1 MTNVRVCSEVG
12 FLEKVVIHSPGKEIE
27 VMTPETASEV
37 LYNDI
42 LTLPVVAEDHKGLKN
57 VLKKVTRVYELKDL
71 LKDILKNEEV
81 KKDFVITIT
90 ALEGRA
96 DIAER
101 LMSLSP
107 DELAES
113 VICGVKEEKDTLEKF
128 LSNKNYALPPL
139 PNLYFTRDIS
149 VVFRGKVITGSMAN
163 KVRIGEAV
171 IARFIFRHHPEFM
184 SEGFIFDGILEGN
197 EKITIEGGDFLVL
210 DKDVVAIGISERTT
224 PSSIDIFVER
234 MKKEV
239 VENDFHIF
247 AVVLPR
253 ERSTIHLD
261 MVFTMV
267 DRDKCVCHY
276 PYVLGKE
283 KLRVIHIIINPSGKV
298 SIQEEDG
305 LLEGLKKAG
314 IKLEPII
321 CGGSDPINQ
330 KREQWLSG
338 TNFFAFAPGKI
349 IGYACNYNTFK
360 ELEKAGFKTVHVKDV
375 VEDKINLNDYDK
387 VAVGIEGA
395 ELARGGGGVRCM
407 TMPVRRK
414 FLKVREQ

>member
-1 MTNVRVCSEVG
+1 MPNVRVCSEVG
-12 FLEKVVIHSPGKEIE
+12 ILEKVVIHSPGKEIE
-27 VMTPETASEV
+27 VMTPETAQEV

-42 LTLPVVAEDHKGLKN
+42 LTLPVVAEDHNGLKN

-71 LKDILKNEEV
+71 LKDVLKDEEV
-81 KKDFVITIT
+81 KRDFVITIT
-90 ALEGRA
+90 GLEKRA
-96 DIAER
+96 DMADY
-101 LMSLSP
+101 LMSF
-107 DELAES
+107 DAEELADA
-113 VICGVKEEKDTLEKF
+113 VVYGVKEKKDTLEKF
-128 LSNKNYALPPL
+128 LSSKTYALPPL

-171 IARFIFRHHPEFM
+171 IARFIYKHHPEFK

-197 EKITIEGGDFLVL
+197 EKVTIEGGDFLVI
-210 DKDVVAIGISERTT
+210 DKDVVAIGVSERTT

-234 MKKEV
+234 MKKEIV
-239 VENDFHIF
+239 DEEFHIF
-247 AVVLPR
+247 AVVLPK

-267 DRDKCVCHY
+267 DKDKCVCHY
-276 PYVLGKE
+276 PYLLGKD
-283 KLRVIHIIINPSGKV
+283 KLRVIHINIKPSGDVNIK
-298 SIQEEDG
+298 EEES
-305 LLEGLKKAG
+305 LLDGLKKVG

-349 IGYACNYNTFK
+349 IGYGCNYHTFK
-360 ELEKAGFKTVHVKDV
+360 ELEKAGFKTIHVSDV
-375 VEDKINLNDYDK
+375 VNNKVDINRYDR
-387 VAVGIEGA
+387 VAIGIEGA

-407 TMPVRRK
+407 TMPVKRK
-414 FLKVREQ
+414 PIKIRG

>member
-1 MTNVRVCSEVG
+1 MPNVRVCSEVG
-12 FLEKVVIHSPGKEIE
+12 ILEKVVIHSPGREIE
-27 VMTPETASEV
+27 VMTPETAQEV

-57 VLKKVTRVYELKDL
+57 VLKKVTRVYEVKDL
-71 LKDILKNEEV
+71 LKEVLKDEEV
-81 KKDFVITIT
+81 KRDFVITVT
-90 ALEGRA
+90 GLEGRA
-96 DIAER
+96 DLADS
-101 LMSLSP
+101 LMSFSAG
-107 DELAES
+107 ELADA
-113 VICGVKEEKDTLEKF
+113 VVYGVKEKKDTLERF
-128 LSNKNYALPPL
+128 LSNKTYALPPL

-149 VVFRGKVITGSMAN
+149 VVFREKVITGSMAN

-171 IARFIFRHHPEFM
+171 IARFIYKYHPLFK

-197 EKITIEGGDFLVL
+197 EKVTIEGGDFLVI

-234 MKKEV
+234 VKKEV
-239 VENDFHIF
+239 LDEEFHIF
-247 AVVLPR
+247 AVVLPN

-267 DRDKCVCHY
+267 DKDKCVCHY
-276 PYVLGKE
+276 PYLLGKE
-283 KLRVIHIIINPSGKV
+283 KLRVIHINIKPSGDVTIREEV
-298 SIQEEDG
+298 S
-305 LLEGLKKAG
+305 LLDGLKKVG

-321 CGGSDPINQ
+321 CGGSDPVNQ

-349 IGYACNYNTFK
+349 IGYACNYNTFR
-360 ELEKAGFKTVHVKDV
+360 ELEKAGFKIVHVNDV
-375 VEDKINLNDYDK
+375 INDRIDISEYDKI
-387 VAVGIEGA
+387 AVGIEGA

-407 TMPVRRK
+407 TMPVKRK
-414 FLKVREQ
+414 PIKIRG

>member
-12 FLEKVVIHSPGKEIE
+12 VLEKVVIHSPGREIE
-27 VMTPETASEV
+27 VMTPETAQEV

-42 LTLPVVAEDHKGLKN
+42 LTLPVVAEDHNGLKS
-57 VLKKVTRVYELKDL
+57 VLRKITKVYELKGL
-71 LKDILKNEEV
+71 LVDILKDPKV
-81 KKDFVITIT
+81 KSDFVITMT
-90 ALEGRA
+90 GLEKRA
-96 DIAER
+96 DLAEY
-101 LMSLSP
+101 LMSFSAK
-107 DELAES
+107 ELADA
-113 VICGVKEEKDTLEKF
+113 VVYGVKEKKDTLEKF
-128 LSNKNYALPPL
+128 LSSKTYALPPL

-149 VVFRGKVITGSMAN
+149 VVFREKVITGSMAN

-171 IARFIFRHHPEFM
+171 IARFIYKYHPEFK

-197 EKITIEGGDFLVL
+197 EKITIEGGDFLVI
-210 DKDVVAIGISERTT
+210 DRDVVAIGVSERTT

-239 VENDFHIF
+239 VEDDFHIF
-247 AVVLPR
+247 AVILPK

-267 DRDKCVCHY
+267 DTDKCVCHY
-276 PYVLGKE
+276 PYLLGKDR
-283 KLRVIHIIINPSGKV
+283 LRVIHMVVKPSGDVLIK
-298 SIQEEDG
+298 EEDS
-305 LLEGLKKAG
+305 LLDGLKKVG
-314 IKLEPII
+314 VKLEPII

-349 IGYACNYNTFK
+349 IGYACNYHTFK
-360 ELEKAGFKTVHVKDV
+360 ELEKAGFKTVHVSDI
-375 VEDKINLNDYDK
+375 INDRIDINDYEK
-387 VAVGIEGA
+387 IAIGIEGA

-407 TMPVRRK
+407 TMPVKRK
-414 FLKVREQ
+414 PIKIRG

>member
-1 MTNVRVCSEVG
+1 MPNVRVCSEVG
-12 FLEKVVIHSPGKEIE
+12 VLEKVVIHSPGKEIE
-27 VMTPETASEV
+27 VMTPETAQEV

-71 LKDILKNEEV
+71 LTDVLKDEEV
-81 KKDFVITIT
+81 KRDFVITIT
-90 ALEGRA
+90 GLEGRA
-96 DIAER
+96 DLADY
-101 LMSLSP
+101 LMSFSAK
-107 DELAES
+107 ELADA
-113 VICGVKEEKDTLEKF
+113 VVYGVKEKKDTLEKF
-128 LSNKNYALPPL
+128 LSNKTYALPPL

-171 IARFIFRHHPEFM
+171 IARFIYKHHPEFK

-197 EKITIEGGDFLVL
+197 EKITIEGGDFLVV
-210 DKDVVAIGISERTT
+210 DKDVVAIGVSERTT

-239 VENDFHIF
+239 VDEDFHIF
-247 AVVLPR
+247 AVVLPK

-267 DRDKCVCHY
+267 DKDKCVCHY
-276 PYVLGKE
+276 PYLLGKE
-283 KLRVIHIIINPSGKV
+283 KLRVIHINIKPSGEV
-298 SIQEEDG
+298 SIKEAG
-305 LLEGLKKAG
+305 SLLEGLEKVG

-321 CGGSDPINQ
+321 CGGSDPVNQ

-349 IGYACNYNTFK
+349 IGYACNYHTFR
-360 ELEKAGFKTVHVKDV
+360 ELEKAGFKTVHVNDV
-375 VEDKINLNDYDK
+375 IDDKIDVTQYDR
-387 VAVGIEGA
+387 VAIGIEGA

-407 TMPVRRK
+407 TMPVKRK
-414 FLKVREQ
+414 PIKIRG

>member
-1 MTNVRVCSEVG
+1 MPNVRVCSEVG
-12 FLEKVVIHSPGKEIE
+12 ILEKVVIHSPGKEIE
-27 VMTPETASEV
+27 VMTPETAQEV

-71 LKDILKNEEV
+71 LKDVLNDEKV
-81 KKDFVITIT
+81 KRDFVITIT
-90 ALEGRA
+90 GLEGRA
-96 DIAER
+96 DLADY
-101 LMSLSP
+101 LMSFSAK
-107 DELAES
+107 ELADA
-113 VICGVKEEKDTLEKF
+113 VVYGVKEKKDTLEKF
-128 LSNKNYALPPL
+128 LSNKTYALPPL

-171 IARFIFRHHPEFM
+171 IARFIYKHHPEFK

-197 EKITIEGGDFLVL
+197 EKITIEGGDFLVI
-210 DKDVVAIGISERTT
+210 DKDVVAIGVSERTT

-239 VENDFHIF
+239 VDEEFHIF
-247 AVVLPR
+247 AVVLPK

-267 DRDKCVCHY
+267 DKDKCVCHY
-276 PYVLGKE
+276 PYLLGKE
-283 KLRVIHIIINPSGKV
+283 KLRVVHINIKPSGEV
-298 SIQEEDG
+298 SIKEEG
-305 LLEGLKKAG
+305 SLLEGLEKVG
-314 IKLEPII
+314 VKLEPII
-321 CGGSDPINQ
+321 CGGSDPVNQ

-349 IGYACNYNTFK
+349 IGYACNYHTFR
-360 ELEKAGFKTVHVKDV
+360 ELEKAGFKTVHVNDV
-375 VEDKINLNDYDK
+375 INDKIDVTQYDR
-387 VAVGIEGA
+387 VAIGIEGA

-407 TMPVRRK
+407 TMPVKRK
-414 FLKVREQ
+414 PIKIRG

>member
-1 MTNVRVCSEVG
+1 MPNVRVCSEVG
-12 FLEKVVIHSPGKEIE
+12 VLEKVVIHSPGKEIE
-27 VMTPETASEV
+27 IMTPETAQEV

-42 LTLPVVAEDHKGLKN
+42 LTLPVVAEDHNGLKS

-71 LKDILKNEEV
+71 LMDILKNEEV
-81 KKDFVITIT
+81 KRDFVITIT
-90 ALEGRA
+90 ALERRA
-96 DIAER
+96 DIAEQ
-101 LMSLSP
+101 LMALTP
-107 DELAES
+107 EELVDA
-113 VICGVKEEKDTLEKF
+113 VVCGVKEKKDTLEKF
-128 LSNKNYALPPL
+128 LSNRNYALPPL

-171 IARFIFRHHPEFM
+171 IARYIYKHHPEFK

-197 EKITIEGGDFLVL
+197 EKVTIEGGDFLVI
-210 DKDVVAIGISERTT
+210 DKDVVAIGVSERTT
-224 PSSIDIFVER
+224 PSSIDIFVEK

-239 VENDFHIF
+239 VDEEFHIF
-247 AVVLPR
+247 AVVLPN

-267 DRDKCVCHY
+267 DKDKCVCHY
-276 PYVLGKE
+276 PYLLGKE
-283 KLRVIHIIINPSGKV
+283 KLRVIHINIMPSGKV
-298 SIQEEDG
+298 TIRDEES
-305 LLEGLKKAG
+305 LLEGLKKVG

-321 CGGSDPINQ
+321 CGGSDPVNQ

-360 ELEKAGFKTVHVKDV
+360 ELEKAGFKTVHVSDV
-375 VEDKINLNDYDK
+375 VKGKVNIDDYDK

-407 TMPVRRK
+407 TMPVKRK
-414 FLKVREQ
+414 PIKIRS

>member
-12 FLEKVVIHSPGKEIE
+12 VLEKVVIHSPGKEIE
-27 VMTPETASEV
+27 VMTPETAQEV

-81 KKDFVITIT
+81 KRDFVITIT
-90 ALEGRA
+90 ALERRA
-96 DIAER
+96 DIADY
-101 LMSLSP
+101 LMSLP
-107 DELAES
+107 PEELADA
-113 VICGVKEEKDTLEKF
+113 VVCGVEERRDSLEKF
-128 LSNKNYALPPL
+128 LSNRNYALPPL

-171 IARFIFRHHPEFM
+171 IARFIYKHHPEFK

-197 EKITIEGGDFLVL
+197 EKVTIEGGDFLVL
-210 DKDVVAIGISERTT
+210 DKNVVAIGVSERTT

-239 VENDFHIF
+239 VNEEFHVF
-247 AVVLPR
+247 AVVLPK

-267 DRDKCVCHY
+267 DKDKCVCHY
-276 PYVLGKE
+276 PYLLGKE
-283 KLRVIHIIINPSGKV
+283 KLRVIHINIMPSGKV
-298 SIQEEDG
+298 SLEEEES
-305 LLEGLKKAG
+305 LLDALKKVG

-321 CGGSDPINQ
+321 CGGSNPVNQ

-360 ELEKAGFKTVHVKDV
+360 ELEKAGFKIVHVNDIVKDKV
-375 VEDKINLNDYDK
+375 NLDDYEK

-407 TMPVRRK
+407 TMPVKRK
-414 FLKVREQ
+414 PIKIRS

>member
-1 MTNVRVCSEVG
+1 MPNVRVCSEVG
-12 FLEKVVIHSPGKEIE
+12 ILEKVVIHSPGKEIE
-27 VMTPETASEV
+27 VMTPETAQEV

-71 LKDILKNEEV
+71 LKDVLNDEKV
-81 KKDFVITIT
+81 KRDFVITIT
-90 ALEGRA
+90 GLEGRA
-96 DIAER
+96 DLADY
-101 LMSLSP
+101 LMSFSAK
-107 DELAES
+107 ELADA
-113 VICGVKEEKDTLEKF
+113 VVYGVKEKKDTLEKF
-128 LSNKNYALPPL
+128 LSNKTYALPPL

-171 IARFIFRHHPEFM
+171 IARFIYKHHPEFK

-197 EKITIEGGDFLVL
+197 EKITIEGGDFLVI
-210 DKDVVAIGISERTT
+210 DKDVVAIGVSERTT

-239 VENDFHIF
+239 VDEEFHIF
-247 AVVLPR
+247 AVVLPK

-267 DRDKCVCHY
+267 DKDKCVCHY
-276 PYVLGKE
+276 PYLLGKE
-283 KLRVIHIIINPSGKV
+283 KLRVIHINIKPSGEV
-298 SIQEEDG
+298 SIKEEG
-305 LLEGLKKAG
+305 SLLEGLEKVG
-314 IKLEPII
+314 VKLEPII
-321 CGGSDPINQ
+321 CGGSDPVNQ

-349 IGYACNYNTFK
+349 IGYACNYHTFR
-360 ELEKAGFKTVHVKDV
+360 ELEKAGFKTVHVNDV
-375 VEDKINLNDYDK
+375 INDKIDVTQYDR
-387 VAVGIEGA
+387 VAIGIEGA

-407 TMPVRRK
+407 TMPVKRK
-414 FLKVREQ
+414 PIKIRG

>member
-1 MTNVRVCSEVG
+1 MPNVRVCSEVG
-12 FLEKVVIHSPGKEIE
+12 ILEKVVIHSPGKEIE
-27 VMTPETASEV
+27 VMTPETAQEV

-42 LTLPVVAEDHKGLKN
+42 LTLPVVAEDHRGLKN

-71 LKDILKNEEV
+71 LKDVLKDEEV
-81 KKDFVITIT
+81 KRDFVITVT
-90 ALEGRA
+90 GLEGRA
-96 DIAER
+96 DLADY
-101 LMSLSP
+101 LMSFSAE
-107 DELAES
+107 ELADA
-113 VICGVKEEKDTLEKF
+113 VVYGVKEKKDTLERF
-128 LSNKNYALPPL
+128 LSNKTYALPPL

-171 IARFIFRHHPEFM
+171 IARFIYKHHPEFK

-197 EKITIEGGDFLVL
+197 ERVTIEGGDFLVI

-239 VENDFHIF
+239 VDEEFHIF
-247 AVVLPR
+247 AVVLPN

-267 DRDKCVCHY
+267 DKDKCVCHY
-276 PYVLGKE
+276 PYLIGQE
-283 KLRVIHIIINPSGKV
+283 KLRVIHITIKPSGDV
-298 SIQEEDG
+298 SIKEEGSLLQG
-305 LLEGLKKAG
+305 LSNIG

-321 CGGSDPINQ
+321 CGGSDPVNQ

-349 IGYACNYNTFK
+349 IGYACNYNTFR
-360 ELEKAGFKTVHVKDV
+360 ELEKAGFKIVHVNDV
-375 VEDKINLNDYDK
+375 INDKIDINRYEK
-387 VAVGIEGA
+387 IAVGIEGA

-407 TMPVRRK
+407 TMPVKRK
-414 FLKVREQ
+414 PITIRG

>member
-1 MTNVRVCSEVG
+1 MPNVRVCSEVG
-12 FLEKVVIHSPGKEIE
+12 VLEKVVIHSPGKEIE
-27 VMTPETASEV
+27 VMTPETAQEV

-71 LKDILKNEEV
+71 LTDVLEDEEV
-81 KKDFVITIT
+81 KRDFVITIT
-90 ALEGRA
+90 GLEGRA
-96 DIAER
+96 DLADY
-101 LMSLSP
+101 LMSFSAK
-107 DELAES
+107 ELADA
-113 VICGVKEEKDTLEKF
+113 VVYGVKEKKDTLEKF
-128 LSNKNYALPPL
+128 LSNKTYALPPL

-171 IARFIFRHHPEFM
+171 IARFIYKHHPEFK

-197 EKITIEGGDFLVL
+197 EKITIEGGDFLVV
-210 DKDVVAIGISERTT
+210 DKDVVAIGVSERTT

-239 VENDFHIF
+239 VDEDFHIF
-247 AVVLPR
+247 AVVLPK

-267 DRDKCVCHY
+267 DKDKCVCHY
-276 PYVLGKE
+276 PYLLGKE
-283 KLRVIHIIINPSGKV
+283 KLRVIHINIKPSGEV
-298 SIQEEDG
+298 SIKEAG
-305 LLEGLKKAG
+305 SLLEGLEKVG

-321 CGGSDPINQ
+321 CGGSDPVNQ

-349 IGYACNYNTFK
+349 IGYACNYHTFR
-360 ELEKAGFKTVHVKDV
+360 ELEKAGFKTVHVNDV
-375 VEDKINLNDYDK
+375 IDDKIDVTQYDR
-387 VAVGIEGA
+387 VAIGIEGA

-407 TMPVRRK
+407 TMPVKRK
-414 FLKVREQ
+414 PIKIRG

>member
-1 MTNVRVCSEVG
+1 MPNVRVCSEVG
-12 FLEKVVIHSPGKEIE
+12 ILEKVVIHSPGKEIE
-27 VMTPETASEV
+27 VMTPETAQEV

-81 KKDFVITIT
+81 KRDFVITVT
-90 ALEGRA
+90 GLERRA
-96 DIAER
+96 DLADY
-101 LMSLSP
+101 LMSFNAE
-107 DELAES
+107 ELANA
-113 VICGVKEEKDTLEKF
+113 VVYGVKEKKDTLEKF
-128 LSNKNYALPPL
+128 LSNKTYALPPL

-171 IARFIFRHHPEFM
+171 IARFIYKHHPEFK

-197 EKITIEGGDFLVL
+197 EKVTIEGGDFLVI
-210 DKDVVAIGISERTT
+210 DKDVVAIGVSERTT

-239 VENDFHIF
+239 IEEEFHIF
-247 AVVLPR
+247 AVVLPK

-276 PYVLGKE
+276 PYLLGKE
-283 KLRVIHIIINPSGKV
+283 KLRVIHIIIKPSGDVNIK
-298 SIQEEDG
+298 EEG
-305 LLEGLKKAG
+305 SLLEGLQKVG

-349 IGYACNYNTFK
+349 IGYACNYHTFK
-360 ELEKAGFKTVHVKDV
+360 ELEKAGFKTVHVNDV
-375 VEDKINLNDYDK
+375 INNKIDIHQYDR
-387 VAVGIEGA
+387 VAIGIEGA

-407 TMPVRRK
+407 TMPVKRK
-414 FLKVREQ
+414 PIKIRS

>member
-1 MTNVRVCSEVG
+1 MPNVRVCSEVG
-12 FLEKVVIHSPGKEIE
+12 ILEKVVIHSPGKEIE
-27 VMTPETASEV
+27 VMTPETAQEV

-42 LTLPVVAEDHKGLKN
+42 LTLPVVAEDHNGLKN

-71 LKDILKNEEV
+71 LKDVLKDKEV
-81 KKDFVITIT
+81 KRDFVITIT
-90 ALEGRA
+90 GLEKRA
-96 DIAER
+96 DMADY
-101 LMSLSP
+101 LMSF
-107 DELAES
+107 DAEELADA
-113 VICGVKEEKDTLEKF
+113 VVYGVKEKKDTLEKF
-128 LSNKNYALPPL
+128 LSSKTYALPPL

-171 IARFIFRHHPEFM
+171 IARFIYKHHPEFK

-197 EKITIEGGDFLVL
+197 EKVTIEGGDFLVI
-210 DKDVVAIGISERTT
+210 DKDVVAIGVSERTT

-234 MKKEV
+234 MKKEIV
-239 VENDFHIF
+239 DEEFHIF
-247 AVVLPR
+247 AVVLPK

-267 DRDKCVCHY
+267 DKDKCVCHY
-276 PYVLGKE
+276 PYLLGKD
-283 KLRVIHIIINPSGKV
+283 KLRVIHINIKPSGDVNIK
-298 SIQEEDG
+298 EEES
-305 LLEGLKKAG
+305 LLDGLKKVG

-349 IGYACNYNTFK
+349 IGYGCNYHTFK
-360 ELEKAGFKTVHVKDV
+360 ELEKAGFKTIHVSDV
-375 VEDKINLNDYDK
+375 VNNKVDINRYDR
-387 VAVGIEGA
+387 VAIGIEGA

-407 TMPVRRK
+407 TMPVKRK
-414 FLKVREQ
+414 PIKIRG

>member
-1 MTNVRVCSEVG
+1 MPNVRVCSEVG
-12 FLEKVVIHSPGKEIE
+12 VLEKVVIHSPGKEIE
-27 VMTPETASEV
+27 IMTPETAQEV

-42 LTLPVVAEDHKGLKN
+42 LTLPVVAEDHNGLKS

-71 LKDILKNEEV
+71 LRDILKNEEV
-81 KKDFVITIT
+81 KRDFVITIT
-90 ALEGRA
+90 ALERRA
-96 DIAER
+96 DIAEQ
-101 LMSLSP
+101 LMALTP
-107 DELAES
+107 EELVDA
-113 VICGVKEEKDTLEKF
+113 VVCGVKEKKDTLEKF
-128 LSNKNYALPPL
+128 LSNRNYALPPL

-171 IARFIFRHHPEFM
+171 IARYIYKHHPEFK

-197 EKITIEGGDFLVL
+197 EKVTIEGGDFLVI
-210 DKDVVAIGISERTT
+210 DKDVVAIGVSERTT
-224 PSSIDIFVER
+224 PSSIDIFVEK

-239 VENDFHIF
+239 VDEEFHIF
-247 AVVLPR
+247 AVVLPN

-267 DRDKCVCHY
+267 DKDKCVCHY
-276 PYVLGKE
+276 PYLLGKE
-283 KLRVIHIIINPSGKV
+283 KLRVIHINIMPSGKV
-298 SIQEEDG
+298 TIRDEES
-305 LLEGLKKAG
+305 LLEGLKKVG

-321 CGGSDPINQ
+321 CGGSDPVNQ

-360 ELEKAGFKTVHVKDV
+360 ELEKAGFKTVHVSDV
-375 VEDKINLNDYDK
+375 VKGKVNIDDYDK

-407 TMPVRRK
+407 TMPVKRK
-414 FLKVREQ
+414 PIKIRS

>member
-1 MTNVRVCSEVG
+1 MTKVRVCSEVG
-12 FLEKVVIHSPGKEIE
+12 VLEKVIIHSPGREIE
-27 VMTPETASEV
+27 VMTPETAKEV

-42 LTLPVVAEDHKGLKN
+42 LTLPVVAEDHKGLKG
-57 VLKKVTRVYELKDL
+57 VLKKVTKVYEVKDL
-71 LKDILKNEEV
+71 LKEILINEEV
-81 KKDFVITIT
+81 KRDFAITIT

-96 DIAER
+96 DLAE
-101 LMSLSP
+101 
-107 DELAES
+107 ELASLGAEELTDA
-113 VICGVKEEKDTLEKF
+113 VICGVKEKKDSLEKY
-128 LSNKNYALPPL
+128 LSSKTYALPPL

-171 IARFIFRHHPEFM
+171 ISRFIFKHHPEFQ
-184 SEGFIFDGILEGN
+184 SEGFIFDGIIEGN
-197 EKITIEGGDFLVL
+197 ERITVEGGDFLVI
-210 DKDVVAIGISERTT
+210 DKNVVAVGISERTT
-224 PSSIDIFVER
+224 PSSVDIFIER
-234 MKKEV
+234 MKRETL
-239 VENDFHIF
+239 EDDFHLF
-247 AVVLPR
+247 AVILPK

-267 DRDKCVCHY
+267 DKDKCVVHY
-276 PYVLGKE
+276 PYILGKE
-283 KLRVIHIIINPSGKV
+283 KLRVVHITVKPSGKV
-298 SIQEEDG
+298 KIEETDG
-305 LLEGLKKAG
+305 LLEGLRNIG
-314 IKLEPII
+314 IKLNPVI

-360 ELEKAGFKTVHVKDV
+360 ELEKAGFSIVHVNDV
-375 VEDKINLNDYDK
+375 LSDKVDLNSIEK

-407 TMPVRRK
+407 TMPVKRK
-414 FLKVREQ
+414 PLRIKE